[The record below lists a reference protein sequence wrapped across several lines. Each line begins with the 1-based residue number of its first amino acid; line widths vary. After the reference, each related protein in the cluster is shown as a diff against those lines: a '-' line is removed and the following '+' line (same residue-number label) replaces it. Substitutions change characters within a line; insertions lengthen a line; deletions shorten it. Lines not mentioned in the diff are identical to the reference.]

1 MKSRVFE
8 LYHFCLDGPASC
20 KVNIAI
26 MAKASVYVEHKAISD
41 TYVTEVDCEAIGDVT
56 GSLVSGY
63 KHQ

>member
-26 MAKASVYVEHKAISD
+26 MAKASVYVEHRAVSD
-41 TYVTEVDCEAIGDVT
+41 P
-56 GSLVSGY
+56 GSLRLTM
-63 KHQ
+63 KLLEM